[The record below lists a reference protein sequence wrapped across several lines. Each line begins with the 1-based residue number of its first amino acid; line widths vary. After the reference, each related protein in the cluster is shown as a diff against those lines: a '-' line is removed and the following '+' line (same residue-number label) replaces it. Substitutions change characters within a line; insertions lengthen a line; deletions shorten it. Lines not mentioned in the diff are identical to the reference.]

1 MAQPYA
7 PLVQQ
12 MLLDFQQQ
20 RLEPAQRM
28 AQSILRINP
37 KDLIALQVQ
46 GLTLAMQG
54 RSSEAVAPLSK
65 AALQDA
71 KNPELLSN
79 LAKAQHGAGLFAD
92 AVQTYEKLTRLVK
105 NHPQIL
111 TDMGTSYAKLKS
123 YDQASACYA
132 KAIELQPDYFLAFSN
147 QGNLLSELGYVSEAI
162 ASYEQALKLNPNYA
176 EAWTNCGNAFF
187 KLGNFE
193 DARFAHEKALA
204 LDPNYG
210 EAWSNL
216 GNALL
221 ELKKGDEA
229 FDCYEKAFA
238 LKPLHPYL
246 MGQFLAAKLTSC
258 NWDGVEAAVK
268 KMLDLVEQNHSV
280 CIPFA
285 LLQTSAS
292 LVLQKHCAQ
301 IFVADRCPS
310 NAPNAFP
317 LLEKS
322 PSEKI
327 RIGYFSSD
335 FRDHPV
341 GILMENLIRLH
352 DRSTFEVFGFF
363 LNAPT
368 GDAVESGLLGLFDK
382 TFSLY
387 GLSDPAAQA
396 LITESQIDIEV
407 DLNGHTSGA
416 RTELFARN
424 LAPLQVSYLGYAGT
438 SGAQFYDYL
447 IADQVTIPEEHRA
460 CYSEKI
466 AYLPNSFFPVDT
478 SISPEQLGGLPTRAS
493 QGLPETGF
501 IFACFNNAYK
511 INPPIFS
518 RWMGLLKQV
527 PGSVLWLSK
536 LSSNAMLNL
545 QQEARA
551 QGVDPSRLVFA
562 TRVPARVDH
571 LSRLRLADLFI
582 DTPNYNA
589 HATAADALWAGV
601 PVLTTMGH
609 TFAGRVAASQIA
621 SLGLADLIVNSDDE
635 YIAKALEL
643 ASHPERVKEIKDRLE
658 AHRYQSPLFNTK
670 QYVKDLESLYAKLL
684 RERANQLAT

>member
-12 MLLDFQQQ
+12 MLLDFQNQ
-20 RLEPAQRM
+20 RLEPAERM

-46 GLTLAMQG
+46 GLIMAMQD
-54 RSSEAVAPLSK
+54 RSAEAVVPLTK

-79 LAKAQHGAGLFAD
+79 LAKAQHGAGLFAE
-92 AVQTYEKLTRLVK
+92 AIQTYEKLTRLVK
-105 NHPQIL
+105 NHPQTL

-132 KAIELQPDYFLAFSN
+132 KAIALQPDYFLAFSN
-147 QGNLLSELGYVSEAI
+147 QGNLLSELGYASEAI

-187 KLGNFE
+187 HLGNFE
-193 DARFAHEKALA
+193 EARLAHEKALA

-221 ELKKGDEA
+221 ELKNGDEA
-229 FDCYEKAFA
+229 FECYQKAFA
-238 LKPLHPYL
+238 LNPLHPYL

-258 NWDGVEAAVK
+258 HWDDIELSVA
-268 KMLDLVEQNHSV
+268 KMLDLVDSNRAV

-285 LLQTSAS
+285 LLQTPAS
-292 LVLQKHCAQ
+292 LGLQKHCAQ
-301 IFVADRCPS
+301 IFVTDRCPS

-317 LLEKS
+317 MWEKGAG
-322 PSEKI
+322 EKI

-335 FRDHPV
+335 FKDHPV
-341 GILMENLIRLH
+341 GILMENLLRLH
-352 DRSTFEVFGFF
+352 DRSTFEIVGFF
-363 LNAPT
+363 LNVPT
-368 GDAVESGLLGLFDK
+368 GDAVESLLSSLFDQ
-382 TFSLY
+382 TVSLY
-387 GLSDPAAQA
+387 GLSDPAAEA
-396 LITESQIDIEV
+396 LVINSRIDIAV

-416 RTELFARN
+416 RTQLFARN
-424 LAPLQVSYLGYAGT
+424 IAPIQVSYLGYAGT
-438 SGAQFYDYL
+438 SGANFYDYL
-447 IADQVTIPEEHRA
+447 IADQVTIPVEHQA
-460 CYSEKI
+460 YYSEKL
-466 AYLPNSFFPVDT
+466 AYLPNCFFPVDT
-478 SISPEQLGGLPTRAS
+478 SISPEQLGDLPSRES

-501 IFACFNNAYK
+501 IFTCFNNAYK

-518 RWMGLLKQV
+518 IWMNLLKLV

-536 LSSNAMLNL
+536 LSAKAMVNL
-545 QQEARA
+545 QQEAQA
-551 QGVDPSRLVFA
+551 QGVDPTRLVFA

-601 PVLTTMGH
+601 PVLTTMGQ
-609 TFAGRVAASQIA
+609 TFAGRVAASQVTA
-621 SLGLADLIVNSDDE
+621 LGLSDLIVHSDDE

-643 ASHPERVKEIKDRLE
+643 AKHPERLQELKDRLE
-658 AHRYQSPLFNTK
+658 ANRYQAPLFNT
-670 QYVKDLESLYAKLL
+670 QRYVNDLEALYVSLL
-684 RERANQLAT
+684 RERAN

>member
-12 MLLDFQQQ
+12 MLLDFQHQ
-20 RLEPAQRM
+20 RLEPAERM
-28 AQSILRINP
+28 AQSILRMNP

-46 GLTLAMQG
+46 GLIMAMQE
-54 RSSEAVAPLSK
+54 RSAEAVVPLSK
-65 AALQDA
+65 AALQDP

-92 AVQTYEKLTRLVK
+92 AIQTYEKLTRLVK

-123 YDQASACYA
+123 YEQASACYK
-132 KAIELQPDYFLAFSN
+132 KAIALQPDYFLAFSN
-147 QGNLLSELGYVSEAI
+147 QGNLLSELGYASEAI
-162 ASYEQALKLNPNYA
+162 ASYEQALKFNPNYA

-193 DARFAHEKALA
+193 DARLAHEKALA
-204 LDPNYG
+204 LNPNYG
-210 EAWSNL
+210 EALSNL

-229 FDCYEKAFA
+229 FECYQKAFA

-258 NWDGVEAAVK
+258 QWDGIEASVE
-268 KMLDLVEQNHSV
+268 KMLNLVDQDYAV

-292 LVLQKHCAQ
+292 LDLQKHCAE
-301 IFVADRCPS
+301 ILVADRCPS
-310 NAPNAFP
+310 NSPNAFP
-317 LLEKS
+317 VQAKS
-322 PSEKI
+322 PGEKI

-341 GILMENLIRLH
+341 GILMENLVRFH
-352 DRSTFEVFGFF
+352 DRSTFEIIGFF
-363 LNAPT
+363 LNSPT
-368 GDAVESGLLGLFDK
+368 GDAVESQLSNLFDQ

-396 LITESQIDIEV
+396 LVIETRIDIAV

-424 LAPLQVSYLGYAGT
+424 IAPLQLSYLGYAGT
-438 SGAQFYDYL
+438 SGAHFYDYL
-447 IADQVTIPEEHRA
+447 IADQVTIPAEHQA
-460 CYSEKI
+460 SYSEKI
-466 AYLPNSFFPVDT
+466 AYLPNCFFPVDS
-478 SISPEQLGGLPTRAS
+478 SISPEQLGELPTRAS
-493 QGLPETGF
+493 QGLPESGF

-511 INPPIFS
+511 INPPIF
-518 RWMGLLKQV
+518 RIWMDLLKQV
-527 PGSVLWLSK
+527 PGSILWLSK
-536 LSSNAMLNL
+536 LSTKAMANL
-545 QQEARA
+545 QQEAQA
-551 QGVDPSRLVFA
+551 QGVDPSRVVFA

-571 LSRLRLADLFI
+571 VSRLRLADLFI

-609 TFAGRVAASQIA
+609 TFAGRVAASQVTN
-621 SLGLADLIVNSDDE
+621 LGLSDLIAHSDNE
-635 YIAKALEL
+635 YMAKALEL
-643 ASHPERVKEIKDRLE
+643 ANHPERLQAIKDRLE
-658 AHRYQSPLFNTK
+658 TNRYQTPLFNIK
-670 QYVKDLESLYAKLL
+670 QYVKDLEDLYVGLL
-684 RERANQLAT
+684 RERTN